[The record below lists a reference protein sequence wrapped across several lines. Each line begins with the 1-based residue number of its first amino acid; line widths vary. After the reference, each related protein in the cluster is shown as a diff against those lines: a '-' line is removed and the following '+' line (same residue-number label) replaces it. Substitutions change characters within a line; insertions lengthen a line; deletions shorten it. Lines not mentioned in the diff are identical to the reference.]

1 MGFLQNFLET
11 IQEAVNYDKQC
22 HHCLSVHHVY
32 VCWNSILTCF
42 LCWVCK
48 SDFRL
53 VDKEILSARQLP
65 EQPHEHEKL
74 HLAEHRRSYVV
85 IIF

>member
-11 IQEAVNYDKQC
+11 IQEAVNHDKQC
-22 HHCLSVHHVY
+22 HHCISVH
-32 VCWNSILTCF
+32 SILTCF
-42 LCWVCK
+42 RCWVCE

-53 VDKEILSARQLP
+53 VDKEMLSARQLP
-65 EQPHEHEKL
+65 EQPHEEEKP
-74 HLAEHRRSYVV
+74 HLTEHRRSYVV